1 MTTTAGVIAL
11 LSLSGALAA
20 SASNN
25 STASSSCTFTGSTGY
40 SEVSE
45 NKNSCS
51 TIILDSLEVP
61 GGETLDL
68 TDLNDGTTV
77 IFEGRTTWDYA
88 EWEGSL
94 FSVSGNNIT
103 VKGAAGS
110 VLDGQGALWWDGLG
124 GNGGVTK
131 PKFFKANHL
140 NDSVLDGIYIL
151 NAPKNSFSINY
162 INNLVVKNVVINN
175 TAGNELDSD
184 GKTLGHNTDAF
195 DINTCDGVVIQNV
208 SVWNQDDCVAVNSG
222 SNVLFKDSLCS
233 GGHGLS
239 IGSVGG
245 RSNNVV
251 SNITFDNVLV
261 ENSQQSIRIKII
273 ANTTGE
279 VSDITYRNIVIDAP
293 LDNTKYGIIVTQSYN
308 GVDGEPTNGVPITN
322 FNLQNVT
329 GTVYDEAIN
338 IYIECGEG
346 SCSDWTWTD
355 VKVTGG
361 QNSTD
366 CLNVPEGISC

>member
-1 MTTTAGVIAL
+1 MPSTITTVGVVAL
-11 LSLSGALAA
+11 LGLSGALA
-20 SASNN
+20 S
-25 STASSSCTFTGSTGY
+25 STTNCTFSGSGGY
-40 SEVSE
+40 SEVSK

-51 TIILDSLEVP
+51 TIIIDSLEVP
-61 GGETLDL
+61 AGETLKL
-68 TDLNDGTTV
+68 EDLNDGTTV

-94 FSVSGNNIT
+94 VSVSGNNIT

-162 INNLVVKNVVINN
+162 INNLLIKNVVVNN
-175 TAGNELDSD
+175 TAGDELNSD
-184 GKTLGHNTDAF
+184 GITLGHNTDAF
-195 DINTCDGVVIQNV
+195 DINNADGVVLQNI
-208 SVWNQDDCVAVNSG
+208 SVWNQDDCVAINSG
-222 SNVLFKDSLCS
+222 ENVIFQDATCS

-245 RSNNVV
+245 RDNNIVN
-251 SNITFDNVLV
+251 NITFENVLM
-261 ENSQQSIRIKII
+261 EKSQQSVRIKTI
-273 ANTTGE
+273 ANTTGS
-279 VSDITYRNIVIDAP
+279 VSNITYRNIAINGP
-293 LDNTKYGIIVTQSYN
+293 LDNTDYGIIVMQSYN
-308 GVDGEPTNGVPITN
+308 GEDGHPTNGVSITN
-322 FNLQNVT
+322 FVLQNVT
-329 GTVYDEAIN
+329 GTVYKDAIN
-338 IYIECGEG
+338 VYIECGEG
-346 SCSDWTWTD
+346 SCYDWTWTD

-361 QNSTD
+361 QDSTE
-366 CLNVPEGISC
+366 CMNVPEGISC